1 MPFYNCVPIFF
12 LNQTDNALGSTTQN
26 NYLWDESNRL
36 RVIVQDEKYTQN
48 YFYDAGGERVLKAS
62 ADYTAVFENGQLQA
76 PANLTINAYT
86 EYPSAFMVITP
97 DGQYSKHYY
106 SGTQRIVSR
115 IGDKKNSI
123 FDLPDTSNPES
134 RKLQQVQK
142 QDVQKYL
149 DKAKIKVTFKENERP
164 IDPCIYMTIEECC
177 KRFPE
182 RCPQEPKTEKIYY
195 FHPDHLGTTTFLT
208 DANGD
213 CYQFFLNLPFGE
225 TMAEQKSITQ
235 NYATPYKFTGKEL
248 DEETGLYYFGARYYA
263 PRESIWLSTDP
274 LAEKY
279 PSFSP
284 YAYCLNNPIKFV
296 DPDGRAPMD
305 HWQLNNQGKLE
316 LIKKT
321 NDNFNVFF
329 DEKGNKLFQT
339 NQVSNEGLKWS
350 TKLDEYFNKVNTV
363 FLEIANEP
371 KVYNQMLE
379 RAEQTGF
386 DNKIASIPQ
395 MKESGEAFK
404 SSANLR
410 ASLDVVLQSPKWA
423 VGYAYA
429 GAVSTFG
436 MVSQGV
442 KSIYTSATATN
453 LAKDA
458 KYLFHQA
465 LENSKTFMSDFK
477 KQLNDGMSTLSKGQ
491 WGNSQGQTT
500 N

>member
-1 MPFYNCVPIFF
+1 
-12 LNQTDNALGSTTQN
+12 
-26 NYLWDESNRL
+26 
-36 RVIVQDEKYTQN
+36 
-48 YFYDAGGERVLKAS
+48 
-62 ADYTAVFENGQLQA
+62 
-76 PANLTINAYT
+76 
-86 EYPSAFMVITP
+86 
-97 DGQYSKHYY
+97 
-106 SGTQRIVSR
+106 
-115 IGDKKNSI
+115 
-123 FDLPDTSNPES
+123 
-134 RKLQQVQK
+134 
-142 QDVQKYL
+142 
-149 DKAKIKVTFKENERP
+149 
-164 IDPCIYMTIEECC
+164 
-177 KRFPE
+177 
-182 RCPQEPKTEKIYY
+182 
-195 FHPDHLGTTTFLT
+195 
-208 DANGD
+208 
-213 CYQFFLNLPFGE
+213 
-225 TMAEQKSITQ
+225 MAEQKSITQ
-235 NYATPYKFTGKEL
+235 NYSTPYKFTGKEL

-296 DPDGRAPMD
+296 YPDGRAPMD

-386 DNKIASIPQ
+386 DNKITSIPQ

>member
-1 MPFYNCVPIFF
+1 MCPIFF

-86 EYPSAFMVITP
+86 EYPSAYMVITP

-164 IDPCIYMTIEECC
+164 SDPCIHITIEECC

-182 RCPQEPKTEKIYY
+182 RCPQEPKIEKIYY

-213 CYQFFLNLPFGE
+213 CYQIEDSSNS
-225 TMAEQKSITQ
+225 AENKS
-235 NYATPYKFTGKEL
+235 
-248 DEETGLYYFGARYYA
+248 
-263 PRESIWLSTDP
+263 
-274 LAEKY
+274 
-279 PSFSP
+279 
-284 YAYCLNNPIKFV
+284 
-296 DPDGRAPMD
+296 
-305 HWQLNNQGKLE
+305 
-316 LIKKT
+316 
-321 NDNFNVFF
+321 
-329 DEKGNKLFQT
+329 
-339 NQVSNEGLKWS
+339 
-350 TKLDEYFNKVNTV
+350 
-363 FLEIANEP
+363 
-371 KVYNQMLE
+371 
-379 RAEQTGF
+379 
-386 DNKIASIPQ
+386 
-395 MKESGEAFK
+395 
-404 SSANLR
+404 
-410 ASLDVVLQSPKWA
+410 
-423 VGYAYA
+423 
-429 GAVSTFG
+429 
-436 MVSQGV
+436 
-442 KSIYTSATATN
+442 
-453 LAKDA
+453 
-458 KYLFHQA
+458 
-465 LENSKTFMSDFK
+465 FMR
-477 KQLNDGMSTLSKGQ
+477 
-491 WGNSQGQTT
+491 
-500 N
+500 